1 MYLKKLKQSVKIGL
15 YNLENRQKWVKKI
28 LSECE
33 NGKTILDVG
42 AGECQYKKYCS
53 HLVYSS
59 QDFNQY
65 EGEGNNIGLQTDTWD
80 VSQID
85 IVSDITSIPVPNES
99 FDIILC
105 TEVLEHVPDPI
116 AAINEMNRI
125 LKKGGIMIITSPFC
139 SLTQFAPYHFCDGF
153 NSYFYNY
160 HLKER
165 LNYQNIQIDYNG
177 NYFEYISQELYRLPT
192 IVKSYTS
199 TQPFFVKIFSKI
211 LIRLLGIINLK
222 HNNSHD
228 LLCFGY
234 HVKAIK

>member
-1 MYLKKLKQSVKIGL
+1 MYFKEIKQSLKIGL
-15 YNLENRQKWVKKI
+15 SNLENRQQWVKKI

-33 NGKTILDVG
+33 SGKTILDVG

-65 EGEGNNIGLQTDTWD
+65 EGEGNKIGLQTDTWD
-80 VSQID
+80 ISQID

-139 SLTQFAPYHFCDGF
+139 SLTHFAPYHFCDGF

-177 NYFEYISQELYRLPT
+177 NYFEYISGELYRLPT
-192 IVKSYTS
+192 IVMSYTS
-199 TQPFFVKIFSKI
+199 TQPFFVRIFSKI

-222 HNNSHD
+222 HNNSQE
-228 LLCFGY
+228 LLCWGY